1 MMYSGYAAI
10 RSKPLKKIVLFSGR
24 YDLSLYDGLELCIRG
39 DGRPFIVNIQC
50 PGLARKDDL
59 WQTLMYTRGGVFWEN
74 IILPFSEF
82 VLTHRGYL
90 QDHQMNLPRQY
101 LSTVG
106 LMLADRTDG
115 PFQLDIKYINAVQ
128 TLTKVASI

>member
-1 MMYSGYAAI
+1 M
-10 RSKPLKKIVLFSGR
+10 LFSGR

-74 IILPFSEF
+74 IIVSEEDPLPHTACTCNF
-82 VLTHRGYL
+82 VLVGFYSCHF
-90 QDHQMNLPRQY
+90 
-101 LSTVG
+101 LS
-106 LMLADRTDG
+106 LC
-115 PFQLDIKYINAVQ
+115 
-128 TLTKVASI
+128 